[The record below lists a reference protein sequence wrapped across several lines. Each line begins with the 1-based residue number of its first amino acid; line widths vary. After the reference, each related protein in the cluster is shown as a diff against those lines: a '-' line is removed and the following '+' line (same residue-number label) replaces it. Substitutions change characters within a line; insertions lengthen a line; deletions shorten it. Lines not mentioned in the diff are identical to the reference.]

1 MPWDGKLEQAVKLIG
16 NFSNRI
22 TVMMLAVLKKLLG
35 MLGKRKERKDE
46 GRLKARE
53 KAAKQHT
60 TTTCGYC
67 LACTL
72 SMFTRGKMHAVYT
85 MFCIKSFKYYLIDSV
100 GRQCSL

>member
-1 MPWDGKLEQAVKLIG
+1 MEKLEQAVKLIG

-72 SMFTRGKMHAVYT
+72 SRFTRGITHALVYS
-85 MFCIKSFKYYLIDSV
+85 MFCIKL
-100 GRQCSL
+100 